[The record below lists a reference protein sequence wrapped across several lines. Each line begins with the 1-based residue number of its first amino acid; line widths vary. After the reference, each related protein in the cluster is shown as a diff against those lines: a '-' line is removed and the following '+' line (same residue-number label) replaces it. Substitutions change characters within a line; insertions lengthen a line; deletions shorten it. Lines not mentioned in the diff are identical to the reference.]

1 MAFSNN
7 LINSVLGVYE
17 SFHTMGNAICSTC
30 SLKSDMF
37 KCFLAIPTS
46 DSDILDIPL
55 MLNNGQLG
63 DYISYKKVKIPL
75 FVNDAESPRKTFD
88 PFIKDCF
95 TRTPHYIRL
104 RKFVTSKGEA
114 YYGGKGILLNKDFKI
129 LLLCVKRYFK
139 NTTDKES
146 YDLHNYK
153 EICYISD
160 RVFENTEDFMSKNI
174 IKKII
179 PIFRTEHYRYSTNP
193 EIIINSNLDHWTG
206 FPKKPK
212 VTKTDESLNNFCIEN
227 IKAIVED
234 FVWQ

>member
-1 MAFSNN
+1 
-7 LINSVLGVYE
+7 
-17 SFHTMGNAICSTC
+17 
-30 SLKSDMF
+30 
-37 KCFLAIPTS
+37 
-46 DSDILDIPL
+46 
-55 MLNNGQLG
+55 MLNNGQLS
-63 DYISYKKVKIPL
+63 DYLQCKKVKIPL
-75 FVNDAESPRKTFD
+75 FVNDGEPPRKTFD

-95 TRTPHYIRL
+95 TRTSHYIRL
-104 RKFVTSKGEA
+104 RKFVTSKGET

-129 LLLCVKRYFK
+129 LLLCIKRYFK
-139 NTTDKES
+139 NTTNKES

-179 PIFRTEHYRYSTNP
+179 PIFRTARYIAKP
-193 EIIINSNLDHWTG
+193 DIIINSSLDYWIG

-212 VTKTDESLNNFCIEN
+212 VDKTDELLNNFCVEN
-227 IKAIVED
+227 MEAIVED

>member
-1 MAFSNN
+1 MAISNN
-7 LINSVLGVYE
+7 LINAVLGVYTTPHAM
-17 SFHTMGNAICSTC
+17 SNCVHSKC

-37 KCFLAIPTS
+37 KCFLTIPTS

-55 MLNNGQLG
+55 MLNNGQLS
-63 DYISYKKVKIPL
+63 DYLQCKKVKIPL
-75 FVNDAESPRKTFD
+75 FVNNAEPPRKTFD

-104 RKFVTSKGEA
+104 RKFVTSKGET

-129 LLLCVKRYFK
+129 LLLCIKRYFK
-139 NTTDKES
+139 KPDDES
-146 YDLHNYK
+146 YDLYNYK

-179 PIFRTEHYRYSTNP
+179 PIFRTKYSRHMVNP
-193 EIIINSNLDHWTG
+193 DIVINSNLDYWIG

-212 VTKTDESLNNFCIEN
+212 VNKTDELLNNFCVEN
-227 IKAIVED
+227 MEAIVED
-234 FVWQ
+234 FIW

>member
-7 LINSVLGVYE
+7 LIDSVLGVYA
-17 SFHTMGNAICSTC
+17 SFHTMGNPVRTTY

-37 KCFLAIPTS
+37 KCFLTIPTS

-55 MLNNGQLG
+55 MLNNGQLE
-63 DYISYKKVKIPL
+63 DYLQYKKVKIPL
-75 FVNDAESPRKTFD
+75 FVNDSEPPRKTFD

-95 TRTPHYIRL
+95 IRTSHHIRL
-104 RKFVTSKGEA
+104 RKFVTSKGET

-129 LLLCVKRYFK
+129 LLLCVNRYFK
-139 NTTDKES
+139 NTDEES
-146 YDLHNYK
+146 YDLYNYK

-179 PIFRTEHYRYSTNP
+179 PIFRIEHSRWCTKP
-193 EIIINSNLDHWTG
+193 DIIINSNLDYWVG

-212 VTKTDESLNNFCIEN
+212 VTKTNESLNNFCVEN
-227 IKAIVED
+227 MEDILED
-234 FVWQ
+234 FVW

>member
-1 MAFSNN
+1 MAISNN
-7 LINSVLGVYE
+7 LIDAVASVYT
-17 SFHTMGNAICSTC
+17 SFHNMGNCMLSNC

-37 KCFLAIPTS
+37 KCFLTIPTYN
-46 DSDILDIPL
+46 SDILDIPV
-55 MLNNGQLG
+55 MLNNGQFE
-63 DYISYKKVKIPL
+63 DYVPCEKVKIPL
-75 FVNDAESPRKTFD
+75 FVNDVEPPRKTFD

-95 TRTPHYIRL
+95 TRTPHYVRL
-104 RKFVTSKGEA
+104 RKFVTSKGEV

-129 LLLCVKRYFK
+129 LLLCVKRRFK
-139 NTTDKES
+139 KTDEES
-146 YDLHNYK
+146 YDLYNYK

-179 PIFRTEHYRYSTNP
+179 PIFRTARYIAKP
-193 EIIINSNLDHWTG
+193 DIIINSSLDYWIG

-212 VTKTDESLNNFCIEN
+212 VDKTDEALNNFCVEN
-227 IKAIVED
+227 IEAIVKD

>member
-1 MAFSNN
+1 MALSNN
-7 LINSVLGVYE
+7 LINAVLGVYAHY
-17 SFHTMGNAICSTC
+17 HTMGNCIRSNC

-37 KCFLAIPTS
+37 KCFLTIPTS

-55 MLNNGQLG
+55 MLNNGQLE
-63 DYISYKKVKIPL
+63 DYLQYKRVKIPL
-75 FVNDAESPRKTFD
+75 FVNDDEPPRKTFD

-95 TRTPHYIRL
+95 TRTPHSIRL
-104 RKFVTSKGEA
+104 RKFVTSKGET

-139 NTTDKES
+139 NPDEER
-146 YDLHNYK
+146 YGLYNYK

-160 RVFENTEDFMSKNI
+160 RVFQNIEDFMSKNI

-179 PIFRTEHYRYSTNP
+179 PIFRIEHSRWCIKP
-193 EIIINSNLDHWTG
+193 DIIINSNLDYWIG

-212 VTKTDESLNNFCIEN
+212 VNKTDELLNSFCVEN
-227 IKAIVED
+227 MEAIVED
-234 FVWQ
+234 FIW